1 MTIRISAFEA
11 HAASNGEQEAV
22 SRQGGGSGGGG
33 KSQGL
38 VERRPDEDARQ
49 ILNVLESW
57 EAVQR
62 RVGGVLKYTYIHT
75 HTRTST
81 QTCTHSNNGADT
93 GTGETTAGGAPGA
106 APGGTNTSQQPSGG
120 INGSDRRCT
129 GCSTSTSQSPMLFC
143 WQSGWP
149 TCGCWSAA
157 DLDWSRERTPLK
169 SGHTRVTKPPTSLDA
184 AGEAAAAAAAATPA
198 KPVPP
203 S

>member
-62 RVGGVLKYTYIHT
+62 RVGGVLKCVYL
-75 HTRTST
+75 SLSLSL
-81 QTCTHSNNGADT
+81 CVCVCVCVCWCCGEHSR
-93 GTGETTAGGAPGA
+93 
-106 APGGTNTSQQPSGG
+106 S
-120 INGSDRRCT
+120 
-129 GCSTSTSQSPMLFC
+129 
-143 WQSGWP
+143 
-149 TCGCWSAA
+149 
-157 DLDWSRERTPLK
+157 
-169 SGHTRVTKPPTSLDA
+169 
-184 AGEAAAAAAAATPA
+184 
-198 KPVPP
+198 
-203 S
+203 